1 MGVSQNLCRLHSI
14 RESEERQHR
23 AEMELAL
30 AELGH
35 LQGMRNAALKRARN
49 ARALAASSVRSGEQ
63 IDRIAA
69 LQELTTAERS
79 MKALAANIAAAE
91 TDVLSTRRAFL
102 SKRMERRQ
110 VESLLETERA
120 RAASETRRKSQFAL
134 DDWYL
139 SRRIRTSNSAVPIT
153 PEI

>member
-1 MGVSQNLCRLHSI
+1 MAVSQNLRRLHSI

-30 AELGH
+30 AELRR
-35 LQGMRNAALKRARN
+35 LQGVRNFTLKRARN

-63 IDRIAA
+63 IERIAA
-69 LQELTTAERS
+69 LEELTAAERS
-79 MKALAANIAAAE
+79 MNFLAVSIEAAA
-91 TDVLSTRRAFL
+91 TNVLLTRRAFL

-139 SRRIRTSNSAVPIT
+139 SRRIRTSNSAVTIT